1 MPKAVWMKKVI
12 NWMRLFGLNNKFK
25 AQANKVICWHQIG
38 EPASTSL
45 KILLQNA
52 IFFKNR
58 WSLLIAGESVD
69 VNQMINPIWIIYFR
83 KNEKSQIFNIIRISN
98 YSSSI

>member
-1 MPKAVWMKKVI
+1 MLTSDRRTSFHISENTPPK
-12 NWMRLFGLNNKFK
+12 
-25 AQANKVICWHQIG
+25 C
-38 EPASTSL
+38 
-45 KILLQNA
+45 

-83 KNEKSQIFNIIRISN
+83 KNEKSQIFHIIRISN
-98 YSSSI
+98 YSSSIQKHYAIDIADEGTRQECWNVGSMNCNFFG